1 MVQSLFKPGQSIN
14 PEHKHKYLY
23 ILAYAVS
30 VYDTP
35 SSPQDYS
42 QTTVMNKTDLDAT
55 REALETAHSLCIKA
69 STSHAELQAEIVTL
83 CRTIQ

>member
-14 PEHKHKYLY
+14 PEHKHKYFY

-30 VYDTP
+30 VYDAS

-42 QTTVMNKTDLDAT
+42 QGTVMNKTEMDAT
-55 REALETAHSLCIKA
+55 REALETAHGLCIKA

-83 CRTIQ
+83 CQAMQ